1 MKGQVAADDA
11 LVVGMNSQLGDLL
24 RHDPA
29 GITAP
34 ERVDLVMGDGAVIR
48 LRRYAGR
55 RKTRLV
61 MSHGNGMAINA
72 YAPFWK
78 LFAGDY
84 DLVIFDVRNHG
95 ENPLHPE
102 GHDWDRFADDFEEIF
117 NGINEQFGPMP
128 TVGVFHSLSSIA
140 AVMQVNKYGRRW
152 AGIVLFDPPIMPP
165 AKHPLHVIEA
175 EHMADMTMR
184 ALRRATH
191 YDFPGEMTRQLEAR
205 PAFGKWTAGAHALF
219 ARSTLRE
226 TDGGRWTLA
235 CPRELE
241 ARIFET
247 NIDEAVWPSLAHIDV
262 PMLLVG
268 ADPANPHS
276 SPPARITRAI
286 HEDLGIPYVLVKDTT
301 HFLQIEDP
309 RGCHLAVTEFL
320 NAHGW

>member
-1 MKGQVAADDA
+1 
-11 LVVGMNSQLGDLL
+11 MNTQINDLTL
-24 RHDPA
+24 RAP
-29 GITAP
+29 TVETKP
-34 ERVDLVMGDGAVIR
+34 ERVDLVMSDGAVIR

-72 YAPFWK
+72 YQSFWK

-117 NGINEQFGPMP
+117 NSINERFGEAPA
-128 TVGVFHSLSSIA
+128 VGVFHSLSSIA
-140 AVMQVNKYGRRW
+140 AVIQVGKYGRRW
-152 AGIVLFDPPIMPP
+152 SGIVLFDPPIMPP
-165 AKHPLHVIEA
+165 ASHPLHPVEA
-175 EHMADMTMR
+175 AHMADMTAR

-191 YDFPGEMTRQLEAR
+191 YNSPDDLARQLQTR
-205 PAFGKWTAGAHALF
+205 PSFSGWTEGSHALY

-226 TDGGRWTLA
+226 TGDGRWTLA

-241 ARIFET
+241 AHIFDT
-247 NIDEAVWPSLAHIDV
+247 NIDERVWPSLAHVDV

-268 ADPANPHS
+268 ADPSNPHS
-276 SPPARITRAI
+276 SPPARITSAI
-286 HEDLGIPYVLVKDTT
+286 HDDLGIPYVQVKDTT

-309 RGCHLAVTEFL
+309 RGCHLAVAEFL
-320 NAHGW
+320 RAHGW